1 MRALVVFESMFG
13 NTLRIARA
21 VAEGLAP
28 YADAEVA
35 EVGAAPAQP
44 GADVDL
50 VVVGGPTHAFGMS
63 RERTRAD
70 AGKQAGGPLV
80 SRGVGVREWLSSL
93 PASSGVSAA
102 VFDTRVNIRGFPG
115 SAGRAVARR
124 LRSAGYHLI
133 AAPESFYVE
142 STRGPLADGELDR
155 ARRFG
160 DALGRTLRSYAHAS
174 PQS

>member
-13 NTLRIARA
+13 NTERVARA
-21 VAEGLAP
+21 VAEGLTP
-28 YADAEVA
+28 YADAEVV
-35 EVGAAPAQP
+35 EVGVAPARS

-70 AGKQAGGPLV
+70 AARQAGGPLV
-80 SRGVGVREWLSSL
+80 SDGVGVREWLSAL
-93 PASSGVSAA
+93 PASSGVPAA
-102 VFDTRVNIRGFPG
+102 AFDTRVNVRGFPG
-115 SAGRAVARR
+115 SAGRAAARR
-124 LRSAGYHLI
+124 LRRAGYRLI
-133 AAPESFYVE
+133 AAPASFYVE
-142 STRGPLADGELDR
+142 GTPGPLADGELDR

-160 DALGRTLRSYAHAS
+160 DALGRTLRSHAHAS